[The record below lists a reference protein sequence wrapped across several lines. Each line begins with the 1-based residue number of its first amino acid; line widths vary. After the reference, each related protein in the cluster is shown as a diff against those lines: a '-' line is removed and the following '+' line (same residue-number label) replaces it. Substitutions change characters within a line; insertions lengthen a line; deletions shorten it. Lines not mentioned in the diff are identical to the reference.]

1 MNAERKIEAVRLER
15 VRRQVMAGTFVT
27 PDKLDWTAE
36 RLARVIEGRDRLYPF
51 VATGIR
57 DQRAI
62 NELTVGP
69 RPRIGNAS

>member
-1 MNAERKIEAVRLER
+1 MPNKRARAVRLER

-51 VATGIR
+51 VSRGVK

-62 NELTVGP
+62 NELMGVSHT
-69 RPRIGNAS
+69 